1 MDKKIINLIIFAA
14 FVILGSKC
22 ITAEESYSSKNTYIT
37 GWYLWDPYQYMK
49 MEGDVQT
56 LTGLDV
62 QLVREIVHL
71 QNKEVQYE
79 SVSWKQHQLDLKTGA
94 RDFAAGAT
102 YTEERA
108 EYVYYSKP
116 YRFEEN
122 SLFVRRGEEDRL
134 NFSTIDELL
143 ASIESESY
151 RLGVVE
157 GFIYADPKINA
168 WIHDPKNR
176 DVIDFSVD
184 DYGSLKKLLAGKI
197 DGFLSDRLVGATAI
211 WRGGYGA
218 KVNEITL
225 DIKTPIHLIFSKKTI
240 SPAVVE
246 EFNRA
251 IDELHESKIYNK
263 LISWYLHPVLLLQT
277 VDALWFRIVEFIGTV
292 AFAISGLI
300 IAYRDRSTVFGALIF
315 AMLPSM
321 GGGIIRD
328 VIFDRFPVTA
338 VEFPIYLYAVLS
350 TVFIGFIL
358 IRLGERFHWHV
369 SFIKKSQNFVFHLLA
384 LSDALGFAAFT
395 VSGIVI
401 SVMVKVD
408 PLWLWGPVFALVT
421 GVGGAILRDLISKQR
436 EILILKVNLMPEIVL
451 FWAFLLSVFL
461 TYQSSSVETDLIKW
475 AVITTVA
482 GVFFTRVLI
491 YVFKIPNFY
500 FRNPKKFPPAP
511 SL

>member
-1 MDKKIINLIIFAA
+1 MSKKNINF
-14 FVILGSKC
+14 ILFIVSVMLTAKC
-22 ITAEESYSSKNTYIT
+22 MVAEGIPGEKNIYIT
-37 GWYLWDPYQYMK
+37 GWYLWDPYQYMQ

-62 QLVREIVHL
+62 QLVREIVKL
-71 QNKEVQYE
+71 MGKEVRYD
-79 SVSWKQHQLDLKTGA
+79 SVTWKQHQLDLRTGA

-102 YTEERA
+102 YTKERA
-108 EYVYYSKP
+108 EYVYFSKP

-134 NFSTIDELL
+134 KFSNIDEMLKKVE
-143 ASIESESY
+143 AESY

-157 GFIYADPKINA
+157 GFVYADPKINE
-168 WIHDPKNR
+168 WIHDPKNQPF
-176 DVIDFSVD
+176 IAFSVD
-184 DYGSLKKLLAGKI
+184 DYESLKKLLAGRI

-211 WRGGYGA
+211 WRGGFGR
-218 KVNEITL
+218 KVNEIPL
-225 DIKTPIHLIFSKKTI
+225 GIKTPIHLMFSKQST
-240 SPAVVE
+240 SPALVE
-246 EFNRA
+246 QFNHA
-251 IDELHESKIYNK
+251 IDELQESKIYNK

-277 VDALWFRIVEFIGTV
+277 VDSLWFRIIEFIGTV
-292 AFAISGLI
+292 AFAVSGLV

-338 VEFPIYLYAVLS
+338 VEFPVYLYSVLF
-350 TVFIGFIL
+350 TVLVGFLL
-358 IRLGERFHWHV
+358 IRAAEHFKWHLSFATNQNWAFH
-369 SFIKKSQNFVFHLLA
+369 ILA
-384 LSDALGFAAFT
+384 FSDALGLAAFT
-395 VSGIVI
+395 VSGIVV

-421 GVGGAILRDLISKQR
+421 GVGGGILRDLISKQR

-451 FWAFLLSVFL
+451 LWAFFLSVFL

-475 AVITTVA
+475 AVIITVA
-482 GVFFTRVLI
+482 GVFLTRVLI
-491 YVFKIPNFY
+491 YVFKVPNLY
-500 FRNPKKFPPAP
+500 FRDPDKFPPAP
-511 SL
+511 SH